1 MISKSLKKTVGNREN
16 WKKWKYSK
24 KDSFKV
30 IYILLT
36 NICRIYAT
44 INLICPKTN
53 FMEKLVQAVTIA
65 KVELSKLN
73 HQYSFLTSW
82 KKQPREATL
91 VAQV

>member
-1 MISKSLKKTVGNREN
+1 
-16 WKKWKYSK
+16 
-24 KDSFKV
+24 
-30 IYILLT
+30 
-36 NICRIYAT
+36 
-44 INLICPKTN
+44 
-53 FMEKLVQAVTIA
+53 MEKLVQAVTIA